1 MRAAPLRLGVRTA
14 WGLCGLGLWGVVVAG
29 FVAGF
34 VVGCVDKAPP
44 PLWPAPPPPAVAELL
59 GEPDKKPGPLPSAV
73 VGAPVLAGPPSKLD
87 KLPVDKSSI
96 LDPEGAAAT
105 AAAQADP
112 PSSPRPVP
120 THR

>member
-1 MRAAPLRLGVRTA
+1 MPKRPRRVGVAERPYMALRR
-14 WGLCGLGLWGVVVAG
+14 LCGLGSLFWLS
-29 FVAGF
+29 
-34 VVGCVDKAPP
+34 GCVDKAPP

-59 GEPDKKPGPLPSAV
+59 GEPEKRPAPMPSAV
-73 VGAPVLAGPPSKLD
+73 VGASVLAGPPSKLD
-87 KLPVDKSSI
+87 KLPADKSSI

-112 PSSPRPVP
+112 PGSPRPVP

>member
-1 MRAAPLRLGVRTA
+1 MRAGARRSV
-14 WGLCGLGLWGVVVAG
+14 WGLGAACGLVLVA
-29 FVAGF
+29 
-34 VVGCVDKAPP
+34 GCVDKAPP

-59 GEPDKKPGPLPSAV
+59 GEPGKKPAPLPTAV
-73 VGAPVLAGPPSKLD
+73 VGAPVLTGQPSKLD
-87 KLPVDKSSI
+87 KLPADKSSI
-96 LDPEGAAAT
+96 LDPEGKAAA

>member
-1 MRAAPLRLGVRTA
+1 MRASPLRLGVRTA
-14 WGLCGLGLWGVVVAG
+14 WGLCGLGLWGAVVG
-29 FVAGF
+29 
-34 VVGCVDKAPP
+34 GCVDKAPP

-73 VGAPVLAGPPSKLD
+73 VGAPVLAGTPSKLD

-112 PSSPRPVP
+112 PPSPRPVP

>member
-1 MRAAPLRLGVRTA
+1 MPGGPRRMGVAFGPYRVLRR
-14 WGLCGLGLWGVVVAG
+14 LCGLCALCWLS
-29 FVAGF
+29 
-34 VVGCVDKAPP
+34 GCVDKAPP

-59 GEPDKKPGPLPSAV
+59 GEPEKRPAPMPAAV
-73 VGAPVLAGPPSKLD
+73 VGASVLTGSPSKLD
-87 KLPVDKSSI
+87 KLPADKSSI

-105 AAAQADP
+105 AAAQAEP